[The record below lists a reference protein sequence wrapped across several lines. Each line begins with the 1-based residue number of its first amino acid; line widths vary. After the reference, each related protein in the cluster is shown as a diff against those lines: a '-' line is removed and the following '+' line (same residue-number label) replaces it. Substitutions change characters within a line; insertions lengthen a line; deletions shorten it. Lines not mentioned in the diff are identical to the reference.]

1 MKQLKLRKG
10 MVGIAAGMLT
20 LCPLI
25 PIHAQQSDLI
35 KVATNDCGVKDS
47 QPFLV
52 SGENYKLSDKFHGD
66 AKSMT
71 CNYGGKVIYAF
82 NNLDIHA
89 DYQLEVVYLSD
100 GERHQHIVVDGNEL
114 HSVNLEAGKEQRHL
128 INLPRKAYAYGQLV
142 LIFELDGNGP
152 NALVSEL
159 NLYSS
164 NPKAPVPFVG
174 EEKEALRHV
183 KAYKVNTEVDVEK
196 VLPVYAAIPQ
206 AVNGTYQNQLS
217 LNGNWF
223 FHPKPEKEFYMKPI
237 SEDWKSIVVPGQ
249 WSMQGFAVDSMAYAG
264 YRKQFE
270 VPTDWEDRCIKL
282 RFDGVHSEYRVFL
295 NGTEVGAHL
304 GGMTPFEVDITRQL
318 KKGKNE
324 VSLLVRSE
332 SLADMLG
339 SLTQYAVHQ
348 LGGITRKVTLFALPR
363 THVSELRIVTPLDK
377 ECKNADLQ
385 LQTAITNTTD
395 QLQKDLKLRVSI
407 NGLPNILEKNL
418 PDLAQ
423 GATWK
428 GLLTD
433 SVLAPRLWD
442 NEHPHLYTL
451 NMELYQNG
459 KMIER
464 IEKRFGF
471 RQVAVQGD
479 QVILN
484 GKPLKL
490 RGVCHHEIHPLMGR
504 VVNKE
509 LLRQDVE
516 LYRAANCNF
525 IRTSHY
531 PPCEE
536 LLDLCDELGMFVEVE
551 SPVCW
556 IGHNANANWSTLNYR
571 DPKYYGYILQANME
585 TIHFYRNH
593 PSVVFWSM
601 ANESCWNKEFAQV
614 EEYVKKADPSRPHT
628 FHDQAY
634 GGFNNLGST
643 APIANIHYPGPDG
656 YKQAAKSSRPM
667 IYGEY
672 CHLNV
677 YNRREL
683 VTDPGIRSD
692 WALAIGPTWEN
703 MYQTQGLLGGSIW
716 SGIDD
721 IFQLPDGRACGYGA
735 WGPIDGWRRPKPEY
749 WDMKKVYS
757 PIKVH
762 TTSLE
767 PSHQLTLEVEN
778 RYGYMDLN
786 EVKINYRYGNESGV
800 LTVSVPPRGRGQ
812 ITVPIQHPSA
822 ANELYL
828 SFTDPRGF
836 VADEYLI
843 PVGRQVQ
850 NEVAVPAKVSTRLK
864 SQKTHFVISG
874 KNFSCRINRMTGQ
887 VEAFQQGNHESLVGG
902 PYLMALPLVGGGCF
916 PDHNAETPV
925 FNDIW
930 SAWKATSVM
939 AEKQG
944 EDVKIHVEGSYKEF
958 EGCYDLL
965 VNANGEVKVSYRFKA
980 LVDLNPRQWGVV
992 FDSPLDYDNV
1002 FWRRKGLWTV
1012 YPEDHIGRPVGEAP
1026 LFYEGLPEKE
1036 DPRIR
1041 PCHSWN
1047 KDYNAMGSNDF
1058 RSTRRNIW
1066 YAGLTDHSGN
1076 KITVKSNGDQHWR
1089 SWLEGDKIRFLIAD
1103 FASPGN
1109 EMFLESHMQRF
1120 RQPIQKGQIIEG
1132 TVHLIISSDNR

>member
-10 MVGIAAGMLT
+10 MVGIVAGMLA

-25 PIHAQQSDLI
+25 PVHAQQSNLI
-35 KVATNDCGVKDS
+35 KVATNDCGVNDS
-47 QPFLV
+47 QPFLI
-52 SGENYKLSDKFHGD
+52 SGDNYKLPEKLHGD
-66 AKSMT
+66 VKSMT

-82 NNLDIHA
+82 NKLDIHA

-100 GERHQHIVVDGNEL
+100 SERHQHIVVDGNEL
-114 HSVNLEAGKEQRHL
+114 HSVDLEAGKEQRHL

-164 NPKAPVPFVG
+164 NPQAPVPFVG
-174 EEKEALRHV
+174 EEREALRHV
-183 KAYKVNTEVDVEK
+183 KAYKVDTEVDVEK

-206 AVNGTYQNQLS
+206 AVKGTYQNQLS
-217 LNGNWF
+217 LNGDWF
-223 FHPKPEKEFYMKPI
+223 FHPKPEKEFYKKPI
-237 SEDWKSIVVPGQ
+237 SEEWKSIVVPGQ

-270 VPTDWEDRCIKL
+270 VPADWKDRCVKL

-295 NGTEVGAHL
+295 NGIEVGSHL
-304 GGMTPFEVDITRQL
+304 GGMTAFEIDITRQL
-318 KKGKNE
+318 KKGQNE

-363 THVSELRIVTPLDK
+363 THVADLRIATPLDK

-385 LQTAITNTTD
+385 LQTTVTNTTD
-395 QLQKDLKLRVSI
+395 QLQKNLKLRVSI
-407 NGLPNILEKNL
+407 DGLSNILEKNL

-428 GLLTD
+428 GLLAD
-433 SVLAPRLWD
+433 SVLAPKLWD

-451 NMELYQNG
+451 NMELYQDG
-459 KMIER
+459 RMVER

-471 RQVAVQGD
+471 RQVAVQGN
-479 QVILN
+479 QVVLN

-556 IGHNANANWSTLNYR
+556 IGHGANANWRTLNYR
-571 DPKYYGYILQANME
+571 DPKYYKYVLQANME

-593 PSVVFWSM
+593 PSVVCWSM

-614 EEYVKKADPSRPHT
+614 EEYVKKADSSRPHT

-634 GGFNNLGST
+634 GGFNNQGST
-643 APIANIHYPGPDG
+643 APIANIHYPGPEG
-656 YKQAAKSSRPM
+656 YKHAAKSSRPM

-703 MYQTQGLLGGSIW
+703 MYQTQGVLGGSIW

-721 IFQLPDGRACGYGA
+721 IFQLPDGKACGYGA

-757 PIKVH
+757 PIKVL
-762 TTSLE
+762 TASLE
-767 PSHQLTLEVEN
+767 PSNLLTLDVEN
-778 RYGYMDLN
+778 RYGYMNLN
-786 EVKINYRYGNESGV
+786 EVKINYRYGNELGV

-850 NEVAVPAKVSTRLK
+850 NEVAEPKKVPTQLK
-864 SQKTHFVISG
+864 SQKAYFIIRG
-874 KNFSCRINRMTGQ
+874 KDFCCRINRITGQ
-887 VEAFQQGNHESLVGG
+887 LESFKQGSRESLVGG

-925 FNDIW
+925 FNDIC
-930 SAWKATSVM
+930 SDWKATSVS

-944 EDVKIHVEGSYKEF
+944 DDVKISVAGSYKEF
-958 EGCYDLL
+958 EGSYELL
-965 VNANGEVKVSYRFKA
+965 VNADGELKVLYRFKA
-980 LVDLNPRQWGVV
+980 LADLNPRQWGVA
-992 FDSPLDYDNV
+992 FDSKLDYDNV
-1002 FWRRKGLWTV
+1002 FCRRKGLWTV

-1047 KDYNAMGSNDF
+1047 KDYNPMGSNDF

-1066 YAGLTDHSGN
+1066 YAGLTDNSGN
-1076 KITVKSNGDQHWR
+1076 KITVKSNGEQHWR
-1089 SWLEGDKIRFLIAD
+1089 SWLEGNNIRFLIAD
-1103 FASPGN
+1103 FVSPGN

-1132 TVHLIISSDNR
+1132 TVHLIVSSVNR